1 MTFKKDRIMKVFVH
15 HVYEYKKGLR
25 NLVLHT
31 MSRMMVATA
40 KERLDNSNID
50 YYIQDVTAS
59 KVNVFFG
66 AKECVSIVKKI
77 CNKPLNELTPEEDFM
92 LGIMLGYDR
101 KIQCDRYL
109 TRSHYQEGMAS

>member
-1 MTFKKDRIMKVFVH
+1 MKVFVH

-31 MSRMMVATA
+31 MGRMMVQEAI
-40 KERLDNSNID
+40 KRLEGSNID
-50 YYIQDVTAS
+50 YHIQDVTNS

-66 AKECVSIVKKI
+66 AKECVKIVKKI
-77 CNKPLNELTPEEDFM
+77 CDKPLNELSAEEDFM

-101 KIQCDRYL
+101 KVQCERYL
-109 TRSHYQEGMAS
+109 SRSQYAKVMAS